1 MESTQMYESVICNY
15 APDDELDDNGNPS
28 FTNGNI
34 YNITMRNLFTTMQT
48 MMTRAGFLPDVAM
61 LILLAT
67 VVVMDMCMLMGPAS
81 GWSETKEYCF
91 LSQFQLPFA
100 KNIIAYVLSKCENLV
115 GVMVFGQ
122 KAYDN
127 ILPWLHMKFSH
138 TILIQNVFLSHPQN
152 IQWRYTLEHARN
164 YIETF
169 RGIMN
174 LLGVDTPPLEG
185 VVKLRSFLMTKK
197 RKLEMMECVE
207 EFVDSEVLEA
217 VHQRTDK
224 VKIARMAIVEE
235 MLEMEVLKE
244 MKAAAAAAVA
254 RRKEIMEAAAA
265 AAKRKEIME
274 AAAEVARRKEMQE
287 AAAAAR
293 RKEMQEAAVAAAVKR
308 KTFLE
313 LDGSKTYA
321 ARRKEMQEAV
331 AAAARRKEMQE
342 AAAAAVKRKTFLE
355 LAGSKTYCVRL
366 CSHVGC
372 VTSVHARG
380 VCRDH
385 GPGCSHEGCERNV
398 QARGV
403 CKGHDHEPAP

>member
-1 MESTQMYESVICNY
+1 LEDNFTEGVSFLINAYKQFANKPIQDCINDGFPSSFLRCQNPQATESSINADVSTSEPGRSYLQATDTDGLGPVSFPSSYGEYADVRIGVICNY
-15 APDDELDDNGNPS
+15 APDDELDNNGNPS
-28 FTNGNI
+28 FTNGNF

-122 KAYDN
+122 KAYDK

-138 TILIQNVFLSHPQN
+138 AILIQNVFLSHPQN

-174 LLGVDTPPLEG
+174 LLGVDIPPLEG
-185 VVKLRSFLMTKK
+185 FVQLRSFLMTKK
-197 RKLEMMECVE
+197 RKLEMMECVK

-235 MLEMEVLKE
+235 MLEMEVLKG
-244 MKAAAAAAVA
+244 
-254 RRKEIMEAAAA
+254 RR
-265 AAKRKEIME
+265 
-274 AAAEVARRKEMQE
+274 RRRRQE
-287 AAAAAR
+287 GR
-293 RKEMQEAAVAAAVKR
+293 R
-308 KTFLE
+308 
-313 LDGSKTYA
+313 
-321 ARRKEMQEAV
+321 
-331 AAAARRKEMQE
+331 
-342 AAAAAVKRKTFLE
+342 
-355 LAGSKTYCVRL
+355 
-366 CSHVGC
+366 
-372 VTSVHARG
+372 
-380 VCRDH
+380 
-385 GPGCSHEGCERNV
+385 
-398 QARGV
+398 
-403 CKGHDHEPAP
+403 